1 MGIIYIIMMISTASN
16 LLKNC
21 QVLLRL
27 CFWSVKLCSMPAS
40 TTFIMNSGYHLTE
53 SVYSFPFVILGD
65 DWSHVMDA
73 KSYHINGNAV
83 FSNGAW
89 INYNTSAKSG
99 ETIWFRAINTAN
111 ATVDRN
117 VNRTVMLVLI
127 LLTG

>member
-1 MGIIYIIMMISTASN
+1 MLAATS
-16 LLKNC
+16 
-21 QVLLRL
+21 
-27 CFWSVKLCSMPAS
+27 
-40 TTFIMNSGYHLTE
+40 FIMNSGYHLTE

>member
-1 MGIIYIIMMISTASN
+1 MISTASN